1 MFDAPQNGSHLM
13 TPEYE
18 PEVIK
23 RCQGATFLQKGQ
35 LFQCRSFIGAYIA
48 LQEHRSGWL
57 QLLLNL
63 MGGRVAKKHPN
74 QKNKE
79 HDWVFLIFRTIDA
92 RRYSSS
98 CNGCSGKK
106 IAKHDHN
113 DTIVGK

>member
-1 MFDAPQNGSHLM
+1 MLDTPQNGSHLM

-35 LFQCRSFIGAYIA
+35 LLQCRSFIGAYIA

-79 HDWVFLIFRTIDA
+79 HDWVF
-92 RRYSSS
+92 
-98 CNGCSGKK
+98 
-106 IAKHDHN
+106 
-113 DTIVGK
+113 